1 MTLKYRE
8 MIREVITAISEGKV
22 SPSLIAEIKA
32 FEEALSRDLPKG
44 LEGRVYARASEVLRN
59 LRIELENS
67 MKLMDLFIKAAYGAE
82 LELIERK
89 PKAEVEEAV
98 EERAYEPSGA
108 SIPMSL
114 VTFKTQVPKFVG
126 VDMRVYGPFSEGDV
140 ALIPEENARAL
151 KSSGAL
157 EVIEDASSGED

>member
-1 MTLKYRE
+1 MDLKYRE
-8 MIREVITAISEGKV
+8 IIRGVILAISEGKV
-22 SPSLIAEIKA
+22 NPSLIAEMEA
-32 FEEALSRDLPKG
+32 LEEALSKDLPRG
-44 LEGRVYARASEVLRN
+44 LEGRVYARASEILRK
-59 LRIELENS
+59 LRMELENS

-82 LELIERK
+82 LLIERK
-89 PKAEVEEAV
+89 PRAEVMEEAV
-98 EERAYEPSGA
+98 EERAYKPLGP

-151 KSSGAL
+151 KSSEAV
-157 EVIEDASSGED
+157 EVIEDASS

>member
-1 MTLKYRE
+1 LKYRE

-89 PKAEVEEAV
+89 PKAEVIEEAV
-98 EERAYEPSGA
+98 EERAYEPLGA

>member
-1 MTLKYRE
+1 LKYRE
-8 MIREVITAISEGKV
+8 IIREVILAISEGKV

-32 FEEALSRDLPKG
+32 AEESLSKDLPKG

-82 LELIERK
+82 LESIERK
-89 PKAEVEEAV
+89 PKADEVVKEVV
-98 EERAYEPSGA
+98 EERAHGPLGSMA
-108 SIPMSL
+108 MSL

-126 VDMRVYGPFSEGDV
+126 VDMRVYGPFSEGDI
-140 ALIPEENARAL
+140 ALIPEENAQAL
-151 KSSGAL
+151 KSSGAV
-157 EVIEDASSGED
+157 EVMEDASSGED

>member
-1 MTLKYRE
+1 MKYRE
-8 MIREVITAISEGKV
+8 IIREVILAISEGKV

-32 FEEALSRDLPKG
+32 AEESLSKDLPKG

-82 LELIERK
+82 LESIERK
-89 PKAEVEEAV
+89 PKADEVVKEVV
-98 EERAYEPSGA
+98 EERAYGPLGSMA
-108 SIPMSL
+108 MSL

-126 VDMRVYGPFSEGDV
+126 VDMRVYGPFSEGDI
-140 ALIPEENARAL
+140 ALIPEENAQAL
-151 KSSGAL
+151 KSSGAV
-157 EVIEDASSGED
+157 EVMEDASSGED